1 MLRQIGAN
9 FSMQQI
15 EVTFKSVEDVLRD
28 VTSLCNTLELEYAVM
43 GGLAVRVHGIPRPTY
58 DVDFQLAVNQDMLN
72 RFFDEAERI
81 GYTVSDI
88 FRSGWRDTV
97 GGMPLVKLKPHLASG
112 VSVDVDI
119 FLNET
124 PFQKSLMNRRVSVDL
139 AGVRINFVTAEDL
152 VLLKLIASRP
162 RDLGDVGDILFVQ
175 GSMDIPYMNHWANEL
190 GISDRLTQSLSES
203 Q

>member
-1 MLRQIGAN
+1 MFGEVGRN
-9 FSMQQI
+9 FAMQRI
-15 EVTFKSVEDVLRD
+15 EVIFKSVEDVLMD
-28 VTSLCNTLELEYAVM
+28 VTCLCDTLELEYAVM

-58 DVDFQLAVNQDMLN
+58 DVDFQLAVNNDMLN

-81 GYTVSDI
+81 GYTVSDV

-97 GGMPLVKLKPHLASG
+97 GGMPLVKLKTYLASG
-112 VSVDVDI
+112 VTVDVDI

-124 PFQKSLMNRRVSVDL
+124 PFQKSLMNRRVSVDF
-139 AGVRINFVTAEDL
+139 AGARINFVTAEDL

-175 GSMDIPYMNHWANEL
+175 GSIDIQYMNHWAKEL
-190 GISDRLTQSLSES
+190 GIMDRLTQALSES

>member
-81 GYTVSDI
+81 GYTVLEI

-97 GGMPLVKLKPHLASG
+97 GGMPLVKLKTYLASE

-152 VLLKLIASRP
+152 VLLKLIASKP

-175 GSMDIPYMNHWANEL
+175 DSLDIQYMNH
-190 GISDRLTQSLSES
+190 
-203 Q
+203 